1 MYRHLLVPLD
11 GSDLSIETV
20 SRAVN
25 LARTL
30 GARVSFLHVHDRDA
44 ASVDSKNESPQPSV
58 SSEYAE
64 AYQNRARA
72 LLTKAEAAA
81 RALGVPCDSSIRTDD
96 APHEA
101 ILDAARKAG
110 CDLIFMA
117 SHSSR
122 ASMDM
127 TLGSPTLKVLTATEL
142 PVLVSSTRDA
152 DHSHPV
158 IGVIRDEHR
167 SLTTV
172 LRAWL
177 RLFDHGDREGAAADV
192 ELMRAMARYIAE
204 FPLARDQPKEYD
216 YLFLVLRGRTALVHA
231 ELDELE
237 RQHERERV
245 MAEALGGIVER
256 YDQGQATLAQVR
268 GAVETYA
275 RFTWEHMGRVEGVI
289 LPAARRYLTE
299 ADWNE
304 IQSAVIHAEDS
315 HGNDEQQAADQQLFS
330 RIAHLAAR

>member
-30 GARVSFLHVHDRDA
+30 GARISFVHVHDRDA
-44 ASVDSKNESPQPSV
+44 APVDGNGEARPFASPG
-58 SSEYAE
+58 EHLE
-64 AYQNRARA
+64 AYQERAHA

-81 RALGVPCDSSIRTDD
+81 RALGVPCDSSIRVGD

-101 ILDAARKAG
+101 ILDAARKGG

-117 SHSSR
+117 SHSRQS
-122 ASMDM
+122 SMGM
-127 TLGSPTLKVLTATEL
+127 PLGTQTLNVLTATEL
-142 PVLVSSTRDA
+142 PVLVTSTRNA
-152 DHSHPV
+152 DQAHPV
-158 IGVIRDEHR
+158 VGVICDQHR

-177 RLFDHGDREGAAADV
+177 HLLDHGDREGAALEVD
-192 ELMRAMARYIAE
+192 LMRSMAHYIAK
-204 FPLARDQPKEYD
+204 FPLALGQPREYD
-216 YLFLVLRGRTALVHA
+216 YLFLVLRSRTALVHA

-237 RQHERERV
+237 RQHECERAL
-245 MAEALGGIVER
+245 AETLGCMVER
-256 YDQGQATLAQVR
+256 YDQGQATRAQLR

-275 RFTWEHMGRVEGVI
+275 RFSWEHMGRVEGVI

-304 IQSAVIHAEDS
+304 IQSAAIHPEDS
-315 HGNDEQQAADQQLFS
+315 RARGAQQAADQQLFS